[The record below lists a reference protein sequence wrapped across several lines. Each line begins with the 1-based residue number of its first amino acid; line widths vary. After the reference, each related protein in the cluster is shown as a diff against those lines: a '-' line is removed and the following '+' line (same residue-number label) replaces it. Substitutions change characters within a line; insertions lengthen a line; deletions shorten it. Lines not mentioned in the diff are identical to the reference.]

1 MIKNDIFVGNITTYN
16 NYIIT
21 YCNNFLSFQFLSFQN
36 FQEPVATLP
45 EMELVTLLTGKYGY
59 CGDFLYKIEVK
70 Q

>member
-1 MIKNDIFVGNITTYN
+1 MIKNEMFVGNITTYN

-21 YCNNFLSFQFLSFQN
+21 YCNYILSFQN

-45 EMELVTLLTGKYGY
+45 EMELVTLLTGKYQYNGA
-59 CGDFLYKIEVK
+59 FLYKIEVK

>member
-1 MIKNDIFVGNITTYN
+1 MIKNRMFLASITTYN

-21 YCNNFLSFQFLSFQN
+21 YCNYILSFQN

-45 EMELVTLLTGKYGY
+45 EMELVTLLTGKYQY
-59 CGDFLYKIEVK
+59 NGDFLYKIEVK